1 MMMKSVV
8 ELLACWP
15 SCFLSSSEWSFVDGC
30 PTLFDLVYMERVEQ
44 SEF

>member
-1 MMMKSVV
+1 MPKSVV

-15 SCFLSSSEWSFVDGC
+15 SRFLSSSEWSFVDGS
-30 PTLFDLVYMERVEQ
+30 PALFDVLYMERVEQ